1 MTRDDAMHDRRLR
14 ETMNVRRTIVWSAM
28 GIGEAEGG
36 LHE

>member
-14 ETMNVRRTIVWSAM
+14 ETMNVRQTIVWSAM
-28 GIGEAEGG
+28 GMGEGEGG